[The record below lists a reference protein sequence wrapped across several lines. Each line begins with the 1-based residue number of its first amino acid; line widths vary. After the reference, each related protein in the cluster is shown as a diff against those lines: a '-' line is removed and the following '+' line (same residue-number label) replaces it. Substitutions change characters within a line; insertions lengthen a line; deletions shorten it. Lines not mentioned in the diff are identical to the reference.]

1 MHQKIIIFLSFFRSQ
16 DSVVLGGTHQH
27 NDWNTNANDQDRAF
41 IWNGCKALKNWE
53 VSGGKIIKDWV
64 GLRPGRHSVRLEREK
79 NSGIDIIHNYGHGG
93 SGITIFWGCAMDVFD
108 ILLDIKTE
116 RREKVKETSML

>member
-1 MHQKIIIFLSFFRSQ
+1 MHHQKVIRILFLRSQ

-41 IWNGCKALKNWE
+41 IWNGCKALKKWE
-53 VSGGKIIKDWV
+53 IDGGKLIKDWV
-64 GLRPGRHSVRLEREK
+64 GLRPGRHSVRLERDK
-79 NSGIDIIHNYGHGG
+79 NTEGIDVIHNYGHGG

-108 ILLDIKTE
+108 ILQDIKVE
-116 RREKVKETSML
+116 RNKSRNMSML